1 MPGKD
6 VVVKEAITS
15 VIGTSRLGRRKV
27 IVKDVEKVIDEV
39 KAIYGSLFEYKI
51 G

>member
-27 IVKDVEKVIDEV
+27 IVKVQKKHPGIG
-39 KAIYGSLFEYKI
+39 AAKI
-51 G
+51 RRVY